1 LIDNFVHIII
11 WFCSKIMDAYVRAM
25 YHEYRIRREDGREI
39 REWFVV
45 RISYVGRD
53 TSADETKYNDQKDS
67 EPK

>member
-1 LIDNFVHIII
+1 
-11 WFCSKIMDAYVRAM
+11 MDAYVRAM

-45 RISYVGRD
+45 RSSYLGRD
-53 TSADETKYNDQKDS
+53 TYADETKYNDQKDS